1 MDMIRSRQEP
11 ALPSAAPPR
20 SAGGQLPYAVS
31 LAGVLMAAPGARA
44 ASSASHQINNAVLDA
59 AGGTSSSA
67 SHTVSACVGS
77 EIAGT
82 QSSAN
87 HRIDSGCGPSALAIA
102 LDFPFA
108 GTPKEIPSVSGAGLA
123 VLVVLLAVVAIRRLR
138 ASSR

>member
-1 MDMIRSRQEP
+1 MIRSRQELS
-11 ALPSAAPPR
+11 LPSAVHLQR
-20 SAGGQLPYAVS
+20 AGRQLPFGVS
-31 LAGVLMAAPGARA
+31 IAAFVVAPGAQA
-44 ASSASHQINNAVLDA
+44 ASSASYQINNAVLDA

-82 QSSAN
+82 QSSVN

-108 GTPKEIPSVSGAGLA
+108 GNAKEIPAVSGAGLA
-123 VLVVLLAVVAIRRLR
+123 VLVALLAVVAFRRLR

>member
-1 MDMIRSRQEP
+1 MPFADLS
-11 ALPSAAPPR
+11 R
-20 SAGGQLPYAVS
+20 SAGKQFSGAAS
-31 LAGVLMAAPGARA
+31 LALLVAAAPAAQA
-44 ASSASHQINNAVLDA
+44 ASSASYQINNAVLDA

-82 QSSAN
+82 QSSIN

-108 GTPKEIPSVSGAGLA
+108 GTPKEIPTVSGAGLA
-123 VLVVLLAVVAIRRLR
+123 VLVALLAAVAIRRLR

>member
-1 MDMIRSRQEP
+1 M
-11 ALPSAAPPR
+11 PSAAR
-20 SAGGQLPYAVS
+20 LRTAGRL
-31 LAGVLMAAPGARA
+31 LAGALPAAGLLAVAVAPGAQA
-44 ASSASHQINNAVLDA
+44 ASSASYQINNAVLDA

-67 SHTVSACVGS
+67 SHTVTACVGS

-108 GTPKEIPSVSGAGLA
+108 GTPKEIPAISGAGLA
-123 VLVVLLAVVAIRRLR
+123 VLVALLAAVAIRRLR